1 MVNHEMAFIASFS
14 PPSHSTTQRYDVHN
28 NISLTV
34 IRLITKRDWWDAIK
48 IWLLSI
54 CGIIMLLSV
63 SCVKSNGVKCR
74 LGTLWGG
81 DVKILSVM
89 RNIFY
94 IREERWKMNMRLCA
108 RLSVKINLIDFK
120 CRNGNT
126 DSGWQKVTLAFIIE
140 KE

>member
-14 PPSHSTTQRYDVHN
+14 PPSHSTTRRYDVHN

-54 CGIIMLLSV
+54 CGIIMLLSA

-81 DVKILSVM
+81 DDQNPF
-89 RNIFY
+89 RDDIFY
-94 IREERWKMNMRLCA
+94 IREERWKMSMRLCA

-126 DSGWQKVTLAFIIE
+126 DSGWQKVTLALFIE
-140 KE
+140 RE